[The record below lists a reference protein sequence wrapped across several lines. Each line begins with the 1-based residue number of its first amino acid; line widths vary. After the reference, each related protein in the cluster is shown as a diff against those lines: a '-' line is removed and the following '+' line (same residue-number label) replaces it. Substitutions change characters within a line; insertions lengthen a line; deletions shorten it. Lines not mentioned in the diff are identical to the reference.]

1 MNWSLAFEPLLS
13 WPLLAAV
20 LVPLAL
26 LALAGLWF
34 APARRDA
41 SGFAALAALAR
52 RCSTRCC
59 STRSASR

>member
-1 MNWSLAFEPLLS
+1 MNWSISFEPLIS

-34 APARRDA
+34 GQRGAVLRLV
-41 SGFAALAALAR
+41 ALAALAAALSVETVLR
-52 RCSTRCC
+52 
-59 STRSASR
+59 